1 MRYLNNMIENLQKE
15 MSNLNDKIDRLYTMV
30 ENMSKQI
37 HCVNCENPEELK
49 KTSHLNVVSERKKI
63 KSPLSKNLRKFS
75 EDLSDNYENYDFNLI
90 NGHKDI
96 IDDNDNNYSENY
108 DYSSSQGEYQMSS
121 ELQVQR
127 LTAQLTAAYHRIAAL
142 EEQLLAQRI
151 Q

>member
-1 MRYLNNMIENLQKE
+1 MIETLQKE
-15 MSNLNDKIDRLYTMV
+15 MNKLNYKVDLLYQMV
-30 ENMSKQI
+30 ESMSKQI
-37 HCVNCENPEELK
+37 NSVNPENSQELK
-49 KTSHLNVVSERKKI
+49 KPSNVNVVSQKNPI
-63 KSPLSKNLRKFS
+63 ISPLSNSLRKLS
-75 EDLSDNYENYDFNLI
+75 QDLSDNYENSDFHLI

-108 DYSSSQGEYQMSS
+108 DYSSSQGEYEMSS